1 MDVAVLASR
10 RAGAIFCSRNH
21 PDGASGHLFHPDGAS
36 GIGACSRIRL
46 HFGLPPILGCI
57 LGFASRGCVQ
67 LGGRHL
73 AVVHASER
81 FRVVLYSNL
90 KQVYS
95 HGAINQTVLSSSSA
109 CTSALLFHPDGASG
123 HCFIQMVHPGILSS
137 IGNIDPRSSD
147 LPFLEV
153 KQSCHHD

>member
-95 HGAINQTVLSSSSA
+95 HGAIRPSYQVVQHVH
-109 CTSALLFHPDGASG
+109 LLCS
-123 HCFIQMVHPGILSS
+123 FIQMVHPGIVSS
-137 IGNIDPRSSD
+137 KWCIRAFCPVSVISTLG
-147 LPFLEV
+147 LPIFPF
-153 KQSCHHD
+153 